1 MKKSSRIVNIL
12 RGVLIAILVLECFS
26 YFGGFDFIKA
36 ATYQPTSEME
46 ELINNLE
53 LTGRGERILKATYPS
68 LESSDVFNEKCD
80 SNDYEIYVLGCYQTG
95 DDNIHLYNVTEEK
108 LSGVKES
115 TAAHELLHAVYNRLP
130 FWEKNGLN
138 DNLKKYYE
146 SLDDDNEIKKAMSLY
161 EERDF
166 YDELHS
172 RFGTEVKDLTY
183 ELEKHYEAIFKDQD
197 KIVSYY
203 ESYSGTFK
211 KYEEETKKLGEK
223 IESLK
228 TEINAE
234 TDRLV
239 KAADD
244 LNAKISNYN
253 ERVAAKNYSSYDAIM
268 KEYNNLR
275 AEVTSV
281 NSDYDKLND
290 KIKEYNGL
298 ISEYNN
304 SVIRTNNM
312 YDSINSNSN
321 KLNELN
327 N

>member
-1 MKKSSRIVNIL
+1 MKKSSRIINIL
-12 RGVLIAILVLECFS
+12 RGALIAILILECFS
-26 YFGGFDFIKA
+26 YFGGFDYIKA
-36 ATYQPTSEME
+36 ATYQPTSEIE
-46 ELINNLE
+46 GLINNLG
-53 LTGRGERILKATYPS
+53 LTDRGERILKATYPS
-68 LESSDVFNEKCD
+68 LESSEVFNEKCD

-95 DDNIHLYNVTEEK
+95 EDNIHLYNITDEE
-108 LSGVKES
+108 LNGVVES

-146 SLDDDNEIKKAMSLY
+146 SLDNDNEIKKAMSLY

-172 RFGTEVKDLTY
+172 RFGTEVKDLPY

-197 KIVSYY
+197 KIVDYY
-203 ESYSGTFK
+203 EKYSGTFK

-223 IESLK
+223 IEVLK
-228 TEINAE
+228 SEIDAE
-234 TDRLV
+234 TNRLV
-239 KAADD
+239 TVADN
-244 LNAKISNYN
+244 LNAKITNYN
-253 ERVAAKNYSSYDAIM
+253 ERVAAKNYSSYESVM
-268 KEYNNLR
+268 KEYNDLR
-275 AEVTSV
+275 TEVTKV
-281 NSDYDKLND
+281 NNDYDNLNN
-290 KIKEYNGL
+290 KIKDYNGL

>member
-1 MKKSSRIVNIL
+1 
-12 RGVLIAILVLECFS
+12 
-26 YFGGFDFIKA
+26 
-36 ATYQPTSEME
+36 ME

-172 RFGTEVKDLTY
+172 RFGTEVKDLPY